1 MNINIFKI
9 ISDADI
15 IVQFILLLLVFF
27 SVFSW
32 AIIIFKRRTLRAAFR
47 QSDKF
52 LDVFRK
58 SRSLTDVSEAARK
71 YRGSPLAAIFQAGYK
86 ELAYQSKSSA
96 AGNGWTGEKTDSLN
110 RALLKA
116 SNAEVSRL
124 EKMMF
129 FLATTG
135 SVSPFIGLFG
145 TVWGI
150 MISFERIGTL
160 RSASLQVVAPGIAE
174 ALIATAVGLFAAV
187 PAVIAYNYFLGRI
200 KDVISDMEDFSLE
213 FLSIAERLH
222 GS

>member
-1 MNINIFKI
+1 MTINIFTI
-9 ISDADI
+9 IAEADI
-15 IVQFILLLLVFF
+15 VVQLILLLLVFF

-32 AIIIFKRRTLRAAFR
+32 AIIFFKFKTIKAGFK
-47 QSDKF
+47 QSAKF
-52 LDVFRK
+52 LDVFRRSK
-58 SRSLTDVSEAARK
+58 SLSDVNDAAKKLRA
-71 YRGSPLAAIFQAGYK
+71 SPLAVIFLAGNK
-86 ELAYQSKSSA
+86 ELAYQSKASAENGWSA
-96 AGNGWTGEKTDSLN
+96 AKTDSLN

-150 MISFERIGTL
+150 MISFIRIGAM

-174 ALIATAVGLFAAV
+174 ALVATAVGLFAAV

-200 KDVISDMEDFSLE
+200 KDLIADMEDFSLE

>member
-15 IVQFILLLLVFF
+15 VVQFILLLLIFF

-32 AIIIFKRRTLRAAFR
+32 AIIIFKRRTLRAASR

-58 SRSLTDVSEAARK
+58 SKSLTEVNEAARK
-71 YRGSPLAAIFQAGYK
+71 YRASPLAAIFQAGYK
-86 ELAYQSKSSA
+86 ELAYQSKSSG
-96 AGNGWTGEKTDSLN
+96 GNGWTGEKTDSLN

-124 EKMMF
+124 ERMMF

-150 MISFERIGTL
+150 MISFERIGAM
-160 RSASLQVVAPGIAE
+160 RSASLQVVAPGIGE

-200 KDVISDMEDFSLE
+200 KDASSDMEDFSLE

>member
-1 MNINIFKI
+1 MNINIFRI
-9 ISDADI
+9 VAEADLV
-15 IVQFILLLLVFF
+15 VQLILLLLVFF

-32 AIIIFKRRTLRAAFR
+32 AIIFFKSKTIKAAVR
-47 QSDKF
+47 QSDRF
-52 LDVFRK
+52 LEAFRRSK
-58 SRSLTDVSEAARK
+58 SLTEVNEAAK
-71 YRGSPLAAIFQAGYK
+71 KLRGSPLAIIFLAGNK
-86 ELAYQSKSSA
+86 ELAYQSKST
-96 AGNGWTGEKTDSLN
+96 GEGGWTGEKTESLN

-150 MISFERIGTL
+150 MITFFRIGAM

-174 ALIATAVGLFAAV
+174 ALIATAVGLLAAV

-200 KDVISDMEDFSLE
+200 KDLAADMDDFTLE